1 MTGPVT
7 AVTTHFC
14 LNLIQP
20 ILSVARLPEDDKDAD
35 NSPDLVCTI
44 MLTIIY
50 VIIYSISMVVCEVN
64 TDISDNS
71 FLLIMVKYVFG
82 TCHHSLVPLIII
94 ATREDIRDLIKVL
107 FNPTICAK
115 ELNLSR
121 HFPIR
126 PIIL

>member
-64 TDISDNS
+64 TDINENS
-71 FLLIMVKYVFG
+71 FLLIMIKYVFG
-82 TCHHSLVPLIII
+82 TFHHSLVPLIII
-94 ATREDIRDLIKVL
+94 ATREDIRDLIKV
-107 FNPTICAK
+107 
-115 ELNLSR
+115 
-121 HFPIR
+121 
-126 PIIL
+126 